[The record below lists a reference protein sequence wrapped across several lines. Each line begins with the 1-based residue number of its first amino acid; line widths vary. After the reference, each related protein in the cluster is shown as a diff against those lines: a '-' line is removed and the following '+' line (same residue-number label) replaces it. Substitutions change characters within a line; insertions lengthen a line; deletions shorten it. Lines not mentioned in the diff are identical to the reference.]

1 MAHNSVDYFYY
12 LDHLPRYSVPSY
24 HPILWGQVCLLKL
37 SLRIEESVSY
47 ARRYGGKGPEGRGA
61 SNGWPVPRSGL
72 DQSEYPPGAPGLDP
86 GLVRVCMTDDPQADL
101 HGGNRTTVFLEMGG

>member
-37 SLRIEESVSY
+37 SLTIEESVGY
-47 ARRYGGKGPEGRGA
+47 ARRRRGKGQGGGGANNDGR
-61 SNGWPVPRSGL
+61 
-72 DQSEYPPGAPGLDP
+72 
-86 GLVRVCMTDDPQADL
+86 CHPQAWIEANIPRAL
-101 HGGNRTTVFLEMGG
+101 LA